1 MKRLYGLSIAFG
13 LVNLQHVNAKKCLT
27 GSGTDYTGRQDTTKD
42 GRPCQRWDRNYP
54 NKVNHRPKGNFKHNY
69 CRNPDND
76 SKGPWCYF
84 ADFDESSESRNFN
97 YCDIPECSDIE
108 FSKEIDCK
116 TSNGVNYRGRQN
128 TTENGYT
135 CQNWLKNYPH
145 IPHPST
151 KKKIPS
157 NANHNYCR
165 NYDNDP
171 KGPWC
176 YTTDPRK
183 KYDYCGSHIIPCR
196 PGPTFPRRSNC
207 NPRTVSLKSL
217 GAGPTELE
225 CGHRCRDIDGYR
237 YHRGRAYPYD
247 RYDYA
252 HGEID
257 HERCSDDSLDITLN
271 FPTQYDHA
279 TSPNEFPWHV
289 HLRTYHGQGFC
300 GGSILNKRWILTAA
314 HCVTNGNGEL
324 TRQPEEL
331 YLAIGWYE
339 SQGYLSDIRHSDK
352 KYGRDFIQAK
362 RIIPHD
368 CYDKEKSIN
377 DIALIEL
384 SKDIEYSEDRWIAL
398 SRPIC
403 LPSKNYERKLIDDE
417 KCLLTGWGQ
426 SQFARSTNPLYRA
439 EVHLGLTN
447 SQCQQ
452 KLNNNIDVDHSQIC
466 GVFDDP
472 DNNINTCMG
481 DTGGP
486 LICNDDNRKANKRRY
501 AQVGITTW
509 DVGCGEGKPGVY
521 TRVSE
526 YIDWIAQFT
535 SDLQIID

>member
-165 NYDNDP
+165 NYDNDRD
-171 KGPWC
+171 GPWC

-183 KYDYCGSHIIPCR
+183 KYDYCGSRITTCR
-196 PGPTFPRRSNC
+196 PGLHRPRPTLPTRSNC
-207 NPRTVSLKSL
+207 NPRPVSLATL

-225 CGHRCRDIDGYR
+225 CGHRCREN
-237 YHRGRAYPYD
+237 YD
-247 RYDYA
+247 NYRYDYA
-252 HGEID
+252 PGEINHD
-257 HERCSDDSLDITLN
+257 RCKDSR
-271 FPTQYDHA
+271 YDHA
-279 TSPNEFPWHV
+279 TPPNEFPWHV
-289 HLRTYHGQGFC
+289 HLRTYYGKGFC

-314 HCVTNGNGEL
+314 HCVSEGNGKL
-324 TRQPEEL
+324 TRQPEQL

-339 SQGYLSDIRHSDK
+339 SSGTNSDISDSDK
-352 KYGRDFIQAK
+352 KYGRDFIPAK

-368 CYDKEKSIN
+368 CYDKKKIIN

-403 LPSKNYERKLIDDE
+403 LPSKKYERKLIDDE
-417 KCLLTGWGQ
+417 KCVLAGWGLG
-426 SQFARSTNPLYRA
+426 AYRSANPMYSA
-439 EVHLGLTN
+439 EVPLGLTN
-447 SQCQQ
+447 SQCEQ
-452 KLNNNIDVDHSQIC
+452 KLGNESTNDVNDSQIC
-466 GVFDDP
+466 GVVNDP
-472 DNNINTCMG
+472 KNNINACM
-481 DTGGP
+481 DDSGGP

-501 AQVGITTW
+501 AQVGVTTRGF
-509 DVGCGEGKPGVY
+509 GCGKGTPGVY